1 MEQQRHG
8 GELYRRMCALCHGEN
23 GEGYKADLAPAL
35 GGSGFQASVADEHL
49 RAAITSGRSG
59 TTMSAWSTQH
69 GGPLSSS
76 DIDALIVFI
85 RSWSDRPRAVLDE
98 SKLTG
103 NATRGLG
110 HFKKLCVRC
119 HGSRG
124 MGGPNMHIGN
134 PQLLATASNGFL
146 RYTIG
151 HGRSGTPM
159 QSYTAVLADQGIDDV
174 VAYLRE
180 LQAEATTQ
188 PPSAAPPPAPI
199 PLGPVPLNPGGPAP
213 TGLLLFPATTPAD
226 IIKAQLDRKA
236 RVSLLDARTPSDY
249 LVEHIAGAVSVPFYN
264 PEPYFA
270 ALPTDGWIVAYCACP
285 HAESGALAQ
294 KLLDHGFQQVAVLD
308 EGFGVWKSKGY
319 STRAGREP

>member
-8 GELYRRMCALCHGEN
+8 GELYGRMCALCHGEN

-35 GGSGFQASVADEHL
+35 GGSDFQASVADEHL
-49 RAAITSGRSG
+49 RAAITNGRSG

-76 DIDALIVFI
+76 DIDALVVFI

-103 NATRGLG
+103 DATRGQS
-110 HFKKLCVRC
+110 HFEKLCVRC

-124 MGGPNMHIGN
+124 MGGPNMGIGN

-159 QSYTAVLADQGIDDV
+159 QSYAVMLADQGIDDV

-180 LQAEATTQ
+180 LQAEAATQ

-226 IIKAQLDRKA
+226 VIKAQLDRKA
-236 RVSLLDARTPSDY
+236 RLSLLDARTPSDY
-249 LVEHIAGAVSVPFYN
+249 LVEHIAAAVSVPFYN

-270 ALPTDGWIVAYCACP
+270 GLPTDGWIVAYCACP

-294 KLLDHGFQQVAVLD
+294 KLLDHGFKQVAVLD

-319 STRAGREP
+319 PTRAGREP